1 MTVNPLALQEAGK
14 LVTESIKSFGEYM
27 KTREIEKT
35 ERIRI
40 AAVLTAV
47 TEKINADRA
56 IFELYI
62 ANSFEERERLYQQA
76 DKVLNK
82 AIENA
87 DTEMMKIALNYT
99 INIYN
104 KNPLDGFDLNSQDA
118 LSSGMK
124 SFLK

>member
-1 MTVNPLALQEAGK
+1 MNPLVVMEVGK
-14 LVTESIKSFGEYM
+14 LVTQSIKSFGEYM
-27 KTREIEKT
+27 NTREIEKT

-56 IFELYI
+56 VFEMYI
-62 ANSFEERERLYQQA
+62 ANSFEERERLYQMA

-87 DTEMMKIALNYT
+87 DTEMMKIALNCT